1 MQHPAD
7 VLIRAYYMCM
17 TRHLSDTRNAEGR
30 VRFLVEGGRVL
41 LLAEGQGWN
50 HQSTHVTL
58 ERAGLYLALLPKLSQ
73 NLYESA
79 MNDLEQTVMR
89 G

>member
-1 MQHPAD
+1 
-7 VLIRAYYMCM
+7 M

-30 VRFLVEGGRVL
+30 VRFLIEGGRVL

-50 HQSTHVTL
+50 HQSTHATL
-58 ERAGLYLALLPKLSQ
+58 ERAALYLALLPQLSQ
-73 NLYESA
+73 VLYEEA
-79 MNDLEQTVMR
+79 IAELERTVTR

>member
-1 MQHPAD
+1 MQHPAS
-7 VLIRAYYMCM
+7 VLVRAYNMVM

-73 NLYESA
+73 SLYESA